1 MPDTERILV
10 VAATERELAPSDGW
24 GTLCCG
30 VGPVEASAQTAA
42 AIAMARPAAILHIG
56 IAGARRAAAIAPGT
70 LVIGRESVYAELDV
84 PGKWAP
90 SSLEPDPRLLA
101 AARAVFPDAPLH
113 AIATAARVGGSA
125 EHRGDGRGDGRRDTD
140 IEAMEGFAVLRAAAL
155 AGVPALEIRV
165 ISNEIEEPDRSRW
178 QFDRAFARVREATPP
193 LVEAFA
199 RCVS

>member
-1 MPDTERILV
+1 MPDTEHILV
-10 VAATERELAPSDGW
+10 VAATERELATSDGW
-24 GTLCCG
+24 ATLCCG
-30 VGPVEASAQTAA
+30 VGPVEAAAHTAA
-42 AIAMARPAAILHIG
+42 AIAVARPAAILHVG

-84 PGKWAP
+84 PAKWAP
-90 SSLEPDPRLLA
+90 SSLAPDPRLLA

-113 AIATAARVGGSA
+113 TIATAARVGGSGGN
-125 EHRGDGRGDGRRDTD
+125 RGDGRGDTD

-165 ISNEIEEPDRSRW
+165 ISNEIEEPDRTRW